1 MKRTR
6 VGGAVAAVA
15 NKNGLGRVVKAFPP
29 SAMLSEGE
37 RAKALEI
44 MRKGR
49 KAKREPAN
57 GAAKFLADVQA
68 MPSQAVV
75 KDVMTS
81 AAQDRELLL
90 SIAKD
95 HRVPE
100 DVRLRVFEALL

>member
-1 MKRTR
+1 MKRTK

-15 NKNGLGRVVKAFPP
+15 NKNGLGKVVKAFPP

-49 KAKREPAN
+49 AQ
-57 GAAKFLADVQA
+57 AA
-68 MPSQAVV
+68 PSQAAV